1 MSMFSNRKIVLVI
14 VLLITLSI
22 TAYVLI
28 VVIPTRLA
36 RRSYEGAR
44 QIGHDISKIF
54 QVTPEVTVKN
64 TVVLEQQTPIM
75 ELATLSQ
82 TFQHRYEWTNTWLGS
97 TKKIKMTGSF
107 QAKAGFDLSNKFSL
121 EINDDVVVV
130 TLPGPKLLSLESMDD
145 VTFEDENGFINWVN
159 MDDRSKAVNAFTSD
173 AKRYAQEAAFVARAQ
188 EEMEKKMTEILRLH
202 GKRAEIRYTE
212 IERIPSY

>member
-1 MSMFSNRKIVLVI
+1 MFSNRKIVLVI

-44 QIGHDISKIF
+44 QIGYDISKIF

-121 EINDDVVVV
+121 EINDDVAVV

>member
-1 MSMFSNRKIVLVI
+1 
-14 VLLITLSI
+14 
-22 TAYVLI
+22 
-28 VVIPTRLA
+28 
-36 RRSYEGAR
+36 
-44 QIGHDISKIF
+44 
-54 QVTPEVTVKN
+54 
-64 TVVLEQQTPIM
+64 
-75 ELATLSQ
+75 
-82 TFQHRYEWTNTWLGS
+82 
-97 TKKIKMTGSF
+97 
-107 QAKAGFDLSNKFSL
+107 
-121 EINDDVVVV
+121 
-130 TLPGPKLLSLESMDD
+130 MDD

>member
-1 MSMFSNRKIVLVI
+1 MFSNRKIVLVI

-121 EINDDVVVV
+121 EINDDVAVV

>member
-1 MSMFSNRKIVLVI
+1 MFSNRKIVLVI

>member
-1 MSMFSNRKIVLVI
+1 MFSNRKIVLVI
-14 VLLITLSI
+14 VMLITLSI

-36 RRSYEGAR
+36 QRSYEGAR

-107 QAKAGFDLSNKFSL
+107 QAKAGFDLREKFSL
-121 EINDDVVVV
+121 EINDDVAVV
-130 TLPGPKLLSLESMDD
+130 TLPKPQLLSLESMDD

-159 MDDRSKAVNAFTSD
+159 MEDRSKAVNAFTSD
-173 AKRYAQEAAFVARAQ
+173 AKRYAQEAAFVAKAQ
-188 EEMEKKMTEILRLH
+188 EEMEKKMTEILRSH

-212 IERIPSY
+212 TEKIRSY

>member
-1 MSMFSNRKIVLVI
+1 MFSNRKIVLVI

-173 AKRYAQEAAFVARAQ
+173 AKRYAQEAAFVASAQ

>member
-1 MSMFSNRKIVLVI
+1 MFSNRKIVLVI

-36 RRSYEGAR
+36 QRSYEGAR

-107 QAKAGFDLSNKFSL
+107 HAKAGFDLSNKFSL
-121 EINDDVVVV
+121 EINDDVAVV

>member
-1 MSMFSNRKIVLVI
+1 MFSNRKIVLVI
-14 VLLITLSI
+14 VMLITLSI

-36 RRSYEGAR
+36 QRSYEGAR

-54 QVTPEVTVKN
+54 QATPEVTVNN

-107 QAKAGFDLSNKFSL
+107 QAKAGFDLRKKFSL
-121 EINDDVVVV
+121 EINNDVAVV
-130 TLPGPKLLSLESMDD
+130 TLPKPQLLSLESMDD

-173 AKRYAQEAAFVARAQ
+173 AKRYAQEAAFVAKAQ
-188 EEMEKKMTEILRLH
+188 EEMEKKMTEILSSH

-212 IERIPSY
+212 TERIRSY

>member
-36 RRSYEGAR
+36 QRSYEGAR

-107 QAKAGFDLSNKFSL
+107 HAKAGFDLSNKFSL
-121 EINDDVVVV
+121 EINDDVAVV